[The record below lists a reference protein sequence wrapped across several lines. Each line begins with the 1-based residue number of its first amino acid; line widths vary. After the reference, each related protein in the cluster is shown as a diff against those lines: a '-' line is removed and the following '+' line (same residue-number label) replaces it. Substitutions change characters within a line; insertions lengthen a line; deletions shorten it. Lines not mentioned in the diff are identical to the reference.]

1 MNMKAFIAL
10 AAFGLFACNSATE
23 SSAAVDSSAATTTT
37 QMADATT
44 STLLPPSASEPTKKS
59 LEAFAAGDMNGFAA
73 DWDDNV
79 RVYYP
84 GPGDSL
90 TGKKTA
96 LDFFTDRRSKYDS
109 VQIVNATFLAAVN
122 NEPNSSVAKGTWL
135 MSWHTFVYKM
145 KGSGKTV
152 VLPIHIARHVNSA
165 GKIDIIAMYYDMHR
179 LIEAG
184 K

>member
-1 MNMKAFIAL
+1 MKAFIAL

-23 SSAAVDSSAATTTT
+23 KSAAADSSVATTTT
-37 QMADATT
+37 EMVAATT
-44 STLLPPSASEPTKKS
+44 STLLPPSANEPTKKA
-59 LEAFAAGDMNGFAA
+59 LEAFAVGDMNGFAA
-73 DWDDNV
+73 DWDDNIK
-79 RVYYP
+79 VYYP

-90 TGKKTA
+90 MGKKTA

-109 VQIVNATFLAAVN
+109 VQIVRPTFLAAVN
-122 NEPNSSVAKGTWL
+122 NDPNAPVAQGTWL

-145 KGSGKTV
+145 KGNGKTV
-152 VLPIHIARHVNSA
+152 ALPIHIVRHLNSA

-179 LIEAG
+179 LMEAG